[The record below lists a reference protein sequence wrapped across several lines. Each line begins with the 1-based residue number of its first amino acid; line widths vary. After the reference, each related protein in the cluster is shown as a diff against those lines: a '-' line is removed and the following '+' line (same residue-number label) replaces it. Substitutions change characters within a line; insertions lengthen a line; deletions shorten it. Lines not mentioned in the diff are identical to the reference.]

1 MKSRMRCGIPL
12 LFLIL
17 CCFTLSPSQ
26 AQLVLGDLN
35 VDGEV
40 NYLDALILIQTWGH
54 RGAVERLFSVRED
67 WGAAVAYPPAL
78 SSVVHEFERRGKE
91 PVVHVNSHGV
101 ARIFWIGRD
110 LNSVFQIQTAA
121 IQPWG
126 QITRIENQLTDREAI
141 SVIPGLPPG
150 SPKLNGLRTAARRLG
165 TGDFYLVFPGYQG
178 QVHMIRFHS
187 LGYATSSEIR
197 LGATIQNLDS
207 VDAAVDED
215 GNLHVAAM
223 ARVDFASSTR
233 QITYQKFS
241 HSGAQ
246 LINRIP
252 LGIRLETGGGSSEL
266 PHPEV
271 CIIDD
276 RNVLVLWD
284 QGEGTGTGP
293 GTPETSPTQGVLV
306 DGMNGQIL
314 SHLPFEE
321 AWVEPECHWIPGV
334 GVAIVYMQFVVGDGR
349 EIYYTVLDENDFT
362 PKFPPVRI
370 SPPASTQF
378 DGAQLFPVGSQLY
391 LAFNR
396 EGNDPLHKPLLARVA
411 TNGAVTGPF
420 PVDGPEGGGL
430 FEGPVRIG
438 VDPEGNAH
446 LVYGRENLDVPGD
459 DFINYVR
466 TRIE

>member
-1 MKSRMRCGIPL
+1 MKFRTRRGIHL
-12 LFLIL
+12 LFVTL
-17 CCFTLSPSQ
+17 CCFAPSLSQ

-40 NYLDALILIQTWGH
+40 NDLDALILIQTWGN
-54 RGAVERLFSVRED
+54 RGAVERLLNVRED

-78 SSVVHEFERRGKE
+78 SSVVHEFERRGKQ
-91 PVVHVNSHGV
+91 PVVHVTSHGT
-101 ARIFWIGRD
+101 ARVFWAGRD
-110 LNSVFQIQTAA
+110 LDRVFQIQSAA
-121 IQPWG
+121 VLPWG
-126 QITRIENQLTDREAI
+126 QLSQVENQLTDREAI

-150 SPKLNGLRTAARRLG
+150 SPRLDGLRVASRRR
-165 TGDFYLVFPGYQG
+165 GDGVFYLVYPGYQG
-178 QVHMIRFHS
+178 QVHILRFHP
-187 LGYATSSEIR
+187 LGYLLSKEIR
-197 LGATIQNLDS
+197 VGPEIQNLDS

-223 ARVDFASSTR
+223 ARVEFGSSTM
-233 QITYQKFS
+233 QVSYQKFS
-241 HSGAQ
+241 HLGAP
-246 LINRIP
+246 LTNRIP
-252 LGIRLETGGGSSEL
+252 IGIRLETGGGSSEL

-271 CIIDD
+271 CIFGDHD
-276 RNVLVLWD
+276 VLVLWD
-284 QGEGTGTGP
+284 QGEGTGSGP
-293 GTPETSPTQGVLV
+293 GTPETTPTQGVLV

-314 SHLPFEE
+314 SNLPFEE
-321 AWVEPECHWIPGV
+321 AWVEPDCHWIPGV
-334 GVAIVYMQFVVGDGR
+334 GVAIAYMQFVVGDGR

-362 PKFPPVRI
+362 PKFTPVRL

-378 DGAQLFPVGSQLY
+378 DGPQLFPVGSHLY

-396 EGNDPLHKPLLARVA
+396 EGNDPLHKPLLARVS
-411 TNGAVTGPF
+411 TTGAVDGPF

-446 LVYGRENLDVPGD
+446 LVYGRENFDVPGD